1 MKTVYERPS
10 NVLTNEVFTTCG
22 GCGHGIV
29 FKLIAEVIE
38 ENGWEE
44 KSIIVWPIGCS
55 SFGYKGISLDG
66 INALHGRAP
75 AVATG
80 LKRATDDKIV
90 IVYQGDGDMVSEG
103 LAEIMSAA
111 ARSEKISVIFVNN
124 AIFGMTGG
132 QMAATS
138 LENMVTSTSPFGRN
152 PDVAGMLM
160 SKFSTQ
166 KLVDAG
172 KHRVLVGVSL
182 LVLLFTMAG
191 YYFMRT
197 AFYLLLAGLLL
208 GVGYGI
214 LQPLFQSF
222 VTGTTPAP
230 KRGAANAT
238 YLLSYDIGIG
248 IGSFVMGMFHEGIGL
263 SAGFS
268 ITAIAYLF
276 GAVIYLLY
284 TDKYYK
290 KLRF

>member
-152 PDVAGMLM
+152 PDVAGYPINM
-160 SKFSTQ
+160 SELISNLKGCYYAERAALSTPANI
-166 KLVDAG
+166 K
-172 KHRVLVGVSL
+172 KTKKSIERVLKLQQEGK
-182 LVLLFTMAG
+182 
-191 YYFMRT
+191 
-197 AFYLLLAGLLL
+197 GLSFLEILSPCPTNWGMKPVQCLEWIENEMVKQYPL
-208 GVGYGI
+208 GV
-214 LQPLFQSF
+214 F
-222 VTGTTPAP
+222 
-230 KRGAANAT
+230 KDN
-238 YLLSYDIGIG
+238 
-248 IGSFVMGMFHEGIGL
+248 
-263 SAGFS
+263 
-268 ITAIAYLF
+268 
-276 GAVIYLLY
+276 
-284 TDKYYK
+284 DKEV
-290 KLRF
+290 L